1 MAVLSLQAVPP
12 ALRPLVRAYLFGYGS
27 AVAPRLLNLLLQYA
41 VRRRRSAEKKLLP
54 SDFTKSKS
62 LSQSAAHILQT
73 GLEPQRFP
81 AFCAV
86 LVGGSSLL
94 QEPIRQVLNS
104 VLSGSSLQVRLRF
117 VNNPLRMYS
126 LRLLTMKQSF

>member
-12 ALRPLVRAYLFGYGS
+12 ALRPLVRAYLLGYGS
-27 AVAPRLLNLLLQYA
+27 AVAPRLLDLLLQYA
-41 VRRRRSAEKKLLP
+41 VRRRRSGEKKLLP

-73 GLEPQRFP
+73 GLELQRFP

-86 LVGGSSLL
+86 LIGGSSLL
-94 QEPIRQVLNS
+94 QEPIRQVLNR
-104 VLSGSSLQVRLRF
+104 VLSGSSAQGRIRS
-117 VNNPLRMYS
+117 VNNS
-126 LRLLTMKQSF
+126 